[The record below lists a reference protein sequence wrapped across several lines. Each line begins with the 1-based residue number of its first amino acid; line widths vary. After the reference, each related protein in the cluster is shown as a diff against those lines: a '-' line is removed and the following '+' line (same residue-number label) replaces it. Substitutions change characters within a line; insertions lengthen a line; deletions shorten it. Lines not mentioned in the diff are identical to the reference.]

1 MNERIHKNA
10 DLAKWRQIF
19 GNCSFFPFYVVFLC
33 ILSHPA
39 LNLRCSHMFFQTAS
53 SEEASARK
61 AAFRDRLLLAR
72 FLLMYWY

>member
-19 GNCSFFPFYVVFLC
+19 CSFFPFDVVFLC
-33 ILSHPA
+33 VLSHPG

-53 SEEASARK
+53 SEEATARK
-61 AAFRDRLLLAR
+61 AAFRDMLLLAR